1 MLLHSLFIMG
11 ICVEAVTGALAAG
24 RKKMDFFGV
33 MLIACIAALGG
44 GTVRDTLF
52 NTYPLTWVI
61 HPEYLIYTSL
71 CAFLTIFIAHS
82 LTKIMKLFLIL
93 DALGLSTFVII
104 GTLKALNHGLSPSI
118 AIISGVITGICGGM
132 LRDILCNDI
141 PLVLRKELYAVI
153 AIAGS
158 GLFIALA
165 YFQVPESVN
174 IIVTLISIFV
184 VRLLA
189 IFFHIEMPIF
199 DYSDNII
206 KKTSKKIEG
215 EIPRQSAEQ
224 RLDFFYR

>member
-1 MLLHSLFIMG
+1 MLLHYLFIIG
-11 ICVEAVTGALAAG
+11 ICVEAITGALAAG

-33 MLIACIAALGG
+33 MLIASIAALGG

-82 LTKIMKLFLIL
+82 LIRIIKIFLIL

-104 GTLKALNHGLSPSI
+104 GTQKALHHGLSPSI
-118 AIISGVITGICGGM
+118 AIISGMITGICGGM

-153 AIAGS
+153 ALAGAL
-158 GLFIALA
+158 LFITLE
-165 YFQVPESVN
+165 YFNIPEN
-174 IIVTLISIFV
+174 INVIITFASIFAA
-184 VRLLA
+184 RLLA
-189 IFFHIEMPIF
+189 IFFHIEIPVF
-199 DYSDNII
+199 DYSESI
-206 KKTSKKIEG
+206 KKRKRK
-215 EIPRQSAEQ
+215 P
-224 RLDFFYR
+224 

>member
-1 MLLHSLFIMG
+1 MLLHYLFIMG

-44 GTVRDTLF
+44 GTVRDALF

-61 HPEYLIYTSL
+61 HPEYLLYTSL

-82 LTKIMKLFLIL
+82 LIRIMKIFLIL

-104 GTLKALNHGLSPSI
+104 GTLKALNYGLPPSI
-118 AIISGVITGICGGM
+118 AIISGMITGICGGM

-153 AIAGS
+153 ALAGAL
-158 GLFIALA
+158 LFITLD
-165 YFQVPESVN
+165 YFQISQNIN
-174 IIVTLISIFV
+174 IIITLISIFSA
-184 VRLLA
+184 RLLA
-189 IFFHIEMPIF
+189 IFFHIEIPVF
-199 DYSDNII
+199 DYSENT
-206 KKTSKKIEG
+206 KK
-215 EIPRQSAEQ
+215 R
-224 RLDFFYR
+224 